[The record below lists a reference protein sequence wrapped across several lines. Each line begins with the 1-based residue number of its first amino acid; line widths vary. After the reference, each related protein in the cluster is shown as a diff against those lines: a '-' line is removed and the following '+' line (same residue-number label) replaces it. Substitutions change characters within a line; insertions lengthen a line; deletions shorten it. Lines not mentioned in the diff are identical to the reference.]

1 MYPKD
6 LMQILRALPINL
18 ILLTTLR
25 MISAAETPSEEATP
39 LDLKGT
45 KVQRLEV
52 SASLIGFTST
62 KVFYTLSEHRVV
74 VVIHIDNTK
83 KGFPVTGKVCQF
95 AKEVTPND
103 MAKWLNN
110 QYSDALFPKVPEPK
124 VTVQL
129 PEGACQSLESK
140 LLGQRS
146 TANTAYNHYRVE
158 FKLPEVKVN
167 EQIRLT
173 EFKDTENVYFVAK

>member
-110 QYSDALFPKVPEPK
+110 
-124 VTVQL
+124 
-129 PEGACQSLESK
+129 
-140 LLGQRS
+140 
-146 TANTAYNHYRVE
+146 
-158 FKLPEVKVN
+158 
-167 EQIRLT
+167 
-173 EFKDTENVYFVAK
+173 